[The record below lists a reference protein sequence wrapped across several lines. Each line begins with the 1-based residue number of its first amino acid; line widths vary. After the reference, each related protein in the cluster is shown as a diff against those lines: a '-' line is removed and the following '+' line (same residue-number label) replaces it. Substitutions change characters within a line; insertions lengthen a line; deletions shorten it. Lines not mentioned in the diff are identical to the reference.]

1 MCFKQMEQQPYKS
14 SNKRIA
20 KNTLY
25 MYFRMAILML
35 VSLYTS
41 RVVLA
46 NLGIDD
52 YGIYN
57 VVGALIVS
65 FTFIKG
71 PLSSA
76 TQRFLNYEMGVKTNG
91 KPNLVF
97 NVSLYVYI
105 VIALL
110 IVLILEIGGQW
121 FLNNEMNIP
130 PGRMS
135 ATQFTFQIS
144 LISLLF
150 SFARVPYDALIISNE
165 RLSFYALLSLL
176 EVTLKLLNAFSLSYF
191 MVDKLELY
199 ALNHLAIDIILTLT
213 FVIYTKRKIPE
224 FKFTGEWDG
233 KLAGSL
239 LKFTG
244 WGLFG
249 SFSGMTADQGVNIV
263 LNIFC
268 GVVVNASMGIAQQ
281 INNAVC
287 GLASNFQTAFRPQ
300 IMKSYASGDWQDM
313 NTLIERTSKFSFLL
327 IFLIAFP
334 FCLNCEFI
342 LDLWLKEWPQLAR
355 DFCILF
361 MGYSLI
367 NVLGAPFWMAI
378 YATGNIRNYQLLY
391 SCISLLNIVFSYI
404 LLLFGVSPC
413 SVLVVKIL
421 LEVAILTTRIELVKR
436 YVHFVPSIYSRKVL
450 LPCTSVL
457 LISCIVVIPLCFLI
471 DEGWIRLIVT
481 LLLFIS
487 LYPLLIYYICLSSSE
502 KKYVSEKLSMITNKN

>member
-1 MCFKQMEQQPYKS
+1 MEQQKFKS

-91 KPNLVF
+91 RPNLVF

-105 VIALL
+105 AIAVL
-110 IVLILEIGGQW
+110 IVIILEIGGQW
-121 FLNNEMNIP
+121 FLNHEMNIP
-130 PGRMS
+130 AGRIS
-135 ATQFTFQIS
+135 ATQFTFQIC

-191 MVDKLELY
+191 MFDKLELY
-199 ALNHLAIDIILTLT
+199 AINHLIIDIIITIT
-213 FVIYTKRKIPE
+213 FIIYTKIKIPE

-233 KLAGSL
+233 KIARSL
-239 LKFTG
+239 LMFTG

-249 SFSGMTADQGVNIV
+249 SFSAMTADEGVNII

-281 INNAVC
+281 INNAIC

-342 LDLWLKEWPQLAR
+342 LDIWLKEWPPLAK

-391 SCISLLNIVFSYI
+391 SCISLLNIVLSYI
-404 LLLFGVSPC
+404 LLLLGVSPC

-421 LEVAILTTRIELVKR
+421 LEIAILATRVELVKR
-436 YVHFVPSIYSRKVL
+436 YVNFVPFVYFRKVL
-450 LPCTSVL
+450 MPCILVL
-457 LISCIVVIPLCFLI
+457 SISCLIILPFSIFL
-471 DEGWIRLIVT
+471 DGGWARLVVT
-481 LLLFIS
+481 LMLFVS
-487 LYPLLIYYICLSSSE
+487 LYPFLIYHICLSSSE
-502 KKYVSEKLSMITNKN
+502 QKYVLEKISLVTKIV